1 MSENYKRFVIL
12 ERKDVEYI
20 FDTENTPAFWNPNTD
35 MVELI
40 GDSLS
45 EAEIIDL
52 LNQLNDKNNELED
65 RIDKLEEDNVR
76 YHLGRGEP
84 QLEDPRFIVTTC
96 PYEICDTMNN
106 HYYWLEMKENVKEVC
121 RVLNELYESNNKL
134 KNDNQRL
141 KNKLN
146 NTALELVNCCIS
158 MGKAVE
164 ISEMNYHDFLKY
176 CERKGKPMELRL

>member
-84 QLEDPRFIVTTC
+84 QLEDPRFIVTT
-96 PYEICDTMNN
+96 
-106 HYYWLEMKENVKEVC
+106 V
-121 RVLNELYESNNKL
+121 
-134 KNDNQRL
+134 
-141 KNKLN
+141 
-146 NTALELVNCCIS
+146 
-158 MGKAVE
+158 G
-164 ISEMNYHDFLKY
+164 
-176 CERKGKPMELRL
+176 